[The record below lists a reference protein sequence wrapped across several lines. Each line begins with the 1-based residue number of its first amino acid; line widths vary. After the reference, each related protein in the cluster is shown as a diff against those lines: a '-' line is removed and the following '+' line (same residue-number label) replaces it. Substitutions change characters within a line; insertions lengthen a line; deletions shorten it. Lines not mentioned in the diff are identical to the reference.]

1 MFFGKGDS
9 WVFLAIR
16 STVSSS
22 CQAHLVT
29 WLFYD
34 LQVADLRNGQYS
46 QKYWESAFINRVRWP
61 VWVQAIGVDPS
72 QTSPTTSGELSL
84 SMVLTWMPE
93 VVKYG
98 ISNLTLI
105 GGCERHQDQPKTKV
119 RLRSIKYK
127 IVLKSTKCMV
137 RLKLSRKGWRLTLPS
152 LSSPTT
158 EGRPK
163 WALIRYS
170 CHWLQCH
177 WVTKM
182 CSKWK
187 SSLFLRGR
195 TWWSKSLHSAQGH
208 TCNGLKSKIY
218 RNHLQ

>member
-1 MFFGKGDS
+1 
-9 WVFLAIR
+9 
-16 STVSSS
+16 
-22 CQAHLVT
+22 
-29 WLFYD
+29 
-34 LQVADLRNGQYS
+34 
-46 QKYWESAFINRVRWP
+46 
-61 VWVQAIGVDPS
+61 
-72 QTSPTTSGELSL
+72 
-84 SMVLTWMPE
+84 MVLTWMPE

-208 TCNGLKSKIY
+208 TCNGLIKNKIVQNFIKDQFY
-218 RNHLQ
+218 RTTVSTSNWPIVVLNLGESASWGTGITISTLFAVDLKNRMNFSIICYPSLLFSVKQKCVNL